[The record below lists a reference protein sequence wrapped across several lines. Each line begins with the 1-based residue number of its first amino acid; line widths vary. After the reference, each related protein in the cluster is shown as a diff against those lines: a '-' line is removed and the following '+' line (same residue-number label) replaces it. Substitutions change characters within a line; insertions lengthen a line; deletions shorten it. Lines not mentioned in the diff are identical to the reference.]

1 VALLLKSLGIAQVRP
16 LLGGLEGWSR
26 LGYPLEIITE
36 EVALVAEPASGPA
49 ADSSADASSLSL
61 GGQ

>member
-1 VALLLKSLGIAQVRP
+1 VALLLKSLGITQVRP

-26 LGYPLEIITE
+26 LGYPVEVFRE
-36 EVALVAEPASGPA
+36 ETAVIAEPAT
-49 ADSSADASSLSL
+49 DSTADASSLSL

>member
-1 VALLLKSLGIAQVRP
+1 MALLLKSLGITQVRP

-36 EVALVAEPASGPA
+36 EAALVAEQA
-49 ADSSADASSLSL
+49 ADSSVDSSSLSL

>member
-1 VALLLKSLGIAQVRP
+1 VALLLKRVGITQVRP
-16 LLGGLEGWSR
+16 LLGGLEAWSR
-26 LGYPLEIITE
+26 LGYPLEVITE
-36 EVALVAEPASGPA
+36 EAAIVAEPASAPA

>member
-1 VALLLKSLGIAQVRP
+1 MALSLKNLGITQVRP
-16 LLGGLEGWSR
+16 LLGGLESWSR

-36 EVALVAEPASGPA
+36 EAALVAEQA
-49 ADSSADASSLSL
+49 ADSSVDSSSLSL